1 MALKQI
7 APGAWVECDAIGAVT
22 NNVDVKDHV
31 RIEETR
37 ILSKTGDELYALRT
51 ERPTT
56 DMFALRYTNETHRI
70 ILRALGI
77 ADDPSI
83 RPDVKE

>member
-7 APGAWVECDAIGAVT
+7 SPGSWIESDAVGAVT
-22 NNVDVKDHV
+22 NKVDVKDQV
-31 RIEETR
+31 RFEETR
-37 ILSKTGDELYALRT
+37 ILSKTGDELYVLRT

-70 ILRALGI
+70 ILRSLGI

-83 RPDVKE
+83 RPDIKE

>member
-7 APGAWVECDAIGAVT
+7 SPGVWVDRDAIGLVT
-22 NNVDVKDHV
+22 NKVDVKDQV

-51 ERPTT
+51 ERPHT

-70 ILRALGI
+70 ILKALGI
-77 ADDPSI
+77 EDDPSI
-83 RPDVKE
+83 RPDITE

>member
-7 APGAWVECDAIGAVT
+7 APGAWVDIDAIGAVT
-22 NNVDVKDHV
+22 NKVDVKDQV

-37 ILSKTGDELYALRT
+37 ILSKTAEELYVLRT

-70 ILRALGI
+70 ILKALGI
-77 ADDPSI
+77 SDDPSI